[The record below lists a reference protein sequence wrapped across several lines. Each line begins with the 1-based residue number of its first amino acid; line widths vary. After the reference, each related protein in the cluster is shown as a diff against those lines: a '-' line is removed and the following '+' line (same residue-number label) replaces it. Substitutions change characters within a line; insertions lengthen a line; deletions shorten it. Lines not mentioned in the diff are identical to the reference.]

1 MHKDSGLIALFGKTF
16 WDHLSDANKAKMRK
30 MYRKRLA
37 NAQEYS
43 QFKTRAQA

>member
-1 MHKDSGLIALFGKTF
+1 MHKDSGIIALVGKTI
-16 WDHLSDANKAKMRK
+16 WDTMSDSNKSKLRK

-43 QFKTRAQA
+43 QFKARVRA